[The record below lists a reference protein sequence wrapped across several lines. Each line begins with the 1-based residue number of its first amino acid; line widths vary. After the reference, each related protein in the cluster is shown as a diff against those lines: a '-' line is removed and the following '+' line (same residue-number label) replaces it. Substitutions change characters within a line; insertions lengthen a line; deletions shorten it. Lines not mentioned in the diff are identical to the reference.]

1 MNEIKLGRLAGL
13 QFSAMPSAVVGSLV
27 LWLALSGIAFGLL
40 HFPLGEALIGALA
53 CTALH
58 WLSDTLHQLGHARA
72 ARQSGH
78 PMIGIRY
85 WGVLSSSLYP
95 ADEPALPA
103 AIHIRR
109 ALGGPTAS
117 AAVTLIAA
125 AILLAMQ
132 MAGVSGTLWW
142 LALYFFLVNLF
153 VFTLGAF
160 LPLGFTD
167 GSTLLY
173 WRGKK

>member
-13 QFSAMPSAVVGSLV
+13 EISAAPSAVIGSFV
-27 LWLALSGIAFGLL
+27 LWLALNGIAIGLL
-40 HFPLGEALIGALA
+40 HLSVGEALIGAVA
-53 CTALH
+53 ATALQ

-72 ARQSGH
+72 ARQTGH

-95 ADEPALPA
+95 ADEPTLPA

-117 AAVTLIAA
+117 AAVTLVAA
-125 AILLAMQ
+125 AILIAIQ
-132 MAGVSGTLWW
+132 MAGVSGPLWW
-142 LALYFFLVNLF
+142 LALYCFLINLF
-153 VFTLGAF
+153 EFTLGAF
-160 LPLGFTD
+160 LPLRFTD

-173 WRGKK
+173 WRGKP

>member
-13 QFSAMPSAVVGSLV
+13 EFSAVPSAIIGALV
-27 LWLALSGIAFGLL
+27 LWLALSGIAIGVLNL
-40 HFPLGEALIGALA
+40 PLGEALIGAVAAAALQFLSE
-53 CTALH
+53 TA
-58 WLSDTLHQLGHARA
+58 HQFGHVQA
-72 ARQSGH
+72 ARQTGY

-95 ADEPALPA
+95 ADEPTLPA

-117 AAVTLIAA
+117 AAVTLVAA
-125 AILLAMQ
+125 AILLAIQ
-132 MAGVSGTLWW
+132 MAGVKGTVWW
-142 LALYFFLVNLF
+142 LALYFLLINLF
-153 VFTLGAF
+153 EFTLGSF

-173 WRGKK
+173 WRGKA